1 MPLTE
6 EQMEQRVSSKLADS
20 SGDVVITSED
30 NLVIGASKDKFAPI
44 VNERIDE
51 VLDRLKDSNG

>member
-51 VLDRLKDSNG
+51 VLDG